1 MTFEQRLDHD
11 VADYE
16 AHVEEP
22 SEVSGD
28 ERHTTPE
35 ATMDKVLDH
44 AIDRAMDNAIDR
56 ATDRTIPLVGFDITG
71 TRAPKKDVA
80 AAWRRRMSD
89 ATRPPLRLA
98 SAAHPWDFVSELN
111 GETVK
116 AAAPAK
122 RKTRRRRAANP
133 DADPDIDATRAYFN
147 EIGRRPLLTAEQERE
162 LGAAIERA
170 RWIDA
175 LEQGLSERLGHEPRP
190 MQVWAELLRQL
201 AELQFVT
208 HMAAHCLYL
217 NTLANEDLF
226 GHERFR
232 EAVDG
237 KLDTH
242 FVSRLS
248 ADCGLEQEY
257 VADLVI
263 ALSVVTSIV
272 TPRLYRRSI
281 LALGANGNFDELPED
296 AETLLSADA
305 GLVRR
310 AERRLTET
318 KWDGYDA
325 ERTMYVSNLRLVVS
339 VSKKY
344 QKKGLH
350 LLDLIQEG
358 NVGLF
363 RAVEK
368 FDYRKGN
375 KFSTYATWWIRQAVT
390 RSLADTANLIRVPV
404 HTTELIN
411 KLNRAERRL
420 RQEFQAQPTDADLAL
435 ELDET
440 EERVRALRRI
450 SMTPASLDK
459 SVSDED
465 DDSDLTRFLAD
476 EDTPSPEDEVL
487 HKALAGLTRQA
498 LDRLEPREAA
508 VLAMR
513 FGIEDGTEYTLEQV
527 GERFGLTRE
536 RIRQIQAKAYRELR
550 KDPELRHLRE
560 R

>member
-1 MTFEQRLDHD
+1 MTFEDKFEQLLDHD
-11 VADYE
+11 SADTD
-16 AHVEEP
+16 ALRDGQ
-22 SEVSGD
+22 SDQSGD
-28 ERHTTPE
+28 ERHTAPE
-35 ATMDKVLDH
+35 RTRDK
-44 AIDRAMDNAIDR
+44 MTTTNK
-56 ATDRTIPLVGFDITG
+56 PLLGFDIAA
-71 TRAPKKDVA
+71 TRAPTREVA

-89 ATRPPLRLA
+89 AQRPAVRI
-98 SAAHPWDFVSELN
+98 DNV
-111 GETVK
+111 
-116 AAAPAK
+116 APTWSFAK
-122 RKTRRRRAANP
+122 LLDEESPMPSKRTRRRRVS
-133 DADPDIDATRAYFN
+133 DADRDGDIDATRAYFN
-147 EIGRRPLLTAEQERE
+147 EIGRRPLLTAEQEQE

-175 LEQGLSERLGHEPRP
+175 IEQGLIEELGHQPQP
-190 MQVWAELLRQL
+190 MQVWTELLRQL
-201 AELQFVT
+201 WELRGITDVAG
-208 HMAAHCLYL
+208 HALYL
-217 NTLANEDLF
+217 NTLPF
-226 GHERFR
+226 GELLAHERFR

-237 KLDTH
+237 KIEPQ
-242 FVSRLS
+242 FAAKLS
-248 ADCGLEQEY
+248 AASGLDPEY
-257 VADLVI
+257 VEDLVI
-263 ALSVVTSIV
+263 ALSVVSSIV
-272 TPRLYRRSI
+272 TQRLFRRS
-281 LALGANGNFDELPED
+281 ADVLGWDSSLEDLSAD
-296 AETLLSADA
+296 AEALLAADA

-310 AERRLTET
+310 AERRLIET

-325 ERTMYVSNLRLVVS
+325 ERTMYISNLRLVVS

-368 FDYRKGN
+368 FDYRRGN

-404 HTTELIN
+404 HTAELIN
-411 KLNRAERRL
+411 RMNRAERRL
-420 RQEFQAQPTDADLAL
+420 RQEFQAQPSNAELAL
-435 ELDET
+435 EMDET
-440 EERVRALRRI
+440 EDRIRTLRRI

-476 EDTPSPEDEVL
+476 EESRTPEEEVM
-487 HKALAGLTRQA
+487 HQALTGLTREA
-498 LDRLEPREAA
+498 LGRLEPREAA

-513 FGIEDGTEYTLEQV
+513 FGLEDGQEYTLEQV

-536 RIRQIQAKAYRELR
+536 RIRQIQSKAYRELR
-550 KDPELRHLRE
+550 KDPELRTLRE

>member
-11 VADYE
+11 SAEVDALI
-16 AHVEEP
+16 EEH

-28 ERHTTPE
+28 EQYAAPE
-35 ATMDKVLDH
+35 ARKDM
-44 AIDRAMDNAIDR
+44 M
-56 ATDRTIPLVGFDITG
+56 IPLIGFDISG
-71 TRAPKKDVA
+71 TRAPTKDVA
-80 AAWRRRMSD
+80 AAWRRRMGD
-89 ATRPPLRLA
+89 AARPPVRLGQSSPIWNFA
-98 SAAHPWDFVSELN
+98 NDSSE
-111 GETVK
+111 EI
-116 AAAPAK
+116 APAPK
-122 RKTRRRRAANP
+122 RKPRRRRASNP
-133 DADPDIDATRAYFN
+133 DSDADVDATRAYFN
-147 EIGRRPLLTAEQERE
+147 EIGRRPLLTAEQEQK

-175 LEQGLSERLGHEPRP
+175 LEQSLHEELGYAPRP
-190 MQVWAELLRQL
+190 MQVWAELLKQL
-201 AELQFVT
+201 GELRGVMSMT
-208 HMAAHCLYL
+208 AHTLYL
-217 NTLANEDLF
+217 NTLPVEALME
-226 GHERFR
+226 HERFR

-242 FVSRLS
+242 LVTRLS
-248 ADCGLEQEY
+248 AASGLEQEY
-257 VADLVI
+257 VGDLLI
-263 ALSVVTSIV
+263 AMSIVTAIV

-281 LALGANGNFDELPED
+281 EALDRNAAANGD
-296 AETLLSADA
+296 APDGEALLSTDA

-375 KFSTYATWWIRQAVT
+375 KFSTYATWWIRQSVT

-404 HTTELIN
+404 HTSELIN
-411 KLNRAERRL
+411 KMKRAERRL
-420 RQEFQAQPTDADLAL
+420 RQEFQAQPTDAELAL
-435 ELDET
+435 EMDESEDRIRT
-440 EERVRALRRI
+440 LRRI

-476 EDTPSPEDEVL
+476 EDAPSPEDEVL
-487 HKALAGLTRQA
+487 HKALNGLTRQA

-513 FGIEDGTEYTLEQV
+513 FGLEDGNEYTLEQV

>member
-11 VADYE
+11 GAATTAQFE
-16 AHVEEP
+16 EHVEQQC
-22 SEVSGD
+22 EVSSD
-28 ERHTTPE
+28 KRCAAPHA
-35 ATMDKVLDH
+35 ATEQPM
-44 AIDRAMDNAIDR
+44 
-56 ATDRTIPLVGFDITG
+56 PLFDFDIAG
-71 TRAPKKDVA
+71 TRAPSKDVA

-89 ATRPPLRLA
+89 AVRPPARLGRHGP
-98 SAAHPWDFVSELN
+98 SWHFSRELDDLN
-111 GETVK
+111 DE
-116 AAAPAK
+116 APAPTR
-122 RKTRRRRAANP
+122 RKPRRRRAANP
-133 DADPDIDATRAYFN
+133 DADPDVDATRAYLN
-147 EIGRRPLLTAEQERE
+147 EIGRRPLLTAEQEQE

-175 LEQGLSERLGHEPRP
+175 LEQGLAEQLGHAPRP
-190 MQVWAELLRQL
+190 MQVWTELLRQL
-201 AELQFVT
+201 GELRRIT
-208 HMAAHCLYL
+208 ELAAHRLYL
-217 NTLANEDLF
+217 NTIPVDELF
-226 GHERFR
+226 AHERFR
-232 EAVDG
+232 RAVDG
-237 KLDTH
+237 KPDTH

-257 VADLVI
+257 VADLAI
-263 ALSVVTSIV
+263 ALSIVSTIV

-281 LALGANGNFDELPED
+281 AALDMALDVALDFEELP
-296 AETLLSADA
+296 AEAEASLSADA
-305 GLVRR
+305 GLARR
-310 AERRLTET
+310 AERRLTEA

-344 QKKGLH
+344 QKKGLQ

-404 HTTELIN
+404 HTGELIN

-420 RQEFQAQPTDADLAL
+420 RQEFQTQPTDAQLAL
-435 ELDET
+435 ALDQP
-440 EERVRALRRI
+440 EERVRLLRRI
-450 SMTPASLDK
+450 AMTPASLDK
-459 SVSDED
+459 SVSEED

-476 EDTPSPEDEVL
+476 EDALSPEEEVL
-487 HKALAGLTRQA
+487 HGALLGLAREA
-498 LDRLEPREAA
+498 LNRLDPREAA

-513 FGIEDGTEYTLEQV
+513 FGLEDGREYTLEQV
-527 GERFGLTRE
+527 GEHFGLTRE

-550 KDPELRHLRE
+550 KDPELQQLRAS
-560 R
+560 

>member
-1 MTFEQRLDHD
+1 MTFEERLDHRG
-11 VADYE
+11 AE
-16 AHVEEP
+16 CGALHEGQSQSTE
-22 SEVSGD
+22 SGA
-28 ERHTTPE
+28 ERQTALERTKEMMHTS
-35 ATMDKVLDH
+35 DK
-44 AIDRAMDNAIDR
+44 
-56 ATDRTIPLVGFDITG
+56 PLVGFDIAG
-71 TRAPKKDVA
+71 TRAPTRETA

-89 ATRPPLRLA
+89 APRPAVRIAAGADWSFA
-98 SAAHPWDFVSELN
+98 SAEDESPTA
-111 GETVK
+111 T
-116 AAAPAK
+116 AK
-122 RKTRRRRAANP
+122 PRPRRRAAR
-133 DADPDIDATRAYFN
+133 ADTGDDVDATRAYFN
-147 EIGRRPLLTAEQERE
+147 EIGRRPLLTAEQEQE

-175 LEQGLSERLGHEPRP
+175 IEQGLSEELGRQPEP
-190 MQVWAELLRQL
+190 MQVWTELLRQL
-201 AELQFVT
+201 AELRGVAEV
-208 HMAAHCLYL
+208 AAHSLYL
-217 NTLANEDLF
+217 HALPFDELIA
-226 GHERFR
+226 HERFR
-232 EAVDG
+232 DAVDG
-237 KLDTH
+237 KIEPQ
-242 FVSRLS
+242 FAAKLS
-248 ADCGLEQEY
+248 ASNGLDQEY

-272 TPRLYRRSI
+272 TPRLYRRSAQ
-281 LALGANGNFDELPED
+281 ALGWHDGIADFPDD
-296 AETLLSADA
+296 ADA
-305 GLVRR
+305 ALRTDSALARR

-368 FDYRKGN
+368 FDYRRGN
-375 KFSTYATWWIRQAVT
+375 KFSTYATWWIRQSVT

-404 HTTELIN
+404 HTSELIN
-411 KLNRAERRL
+411 KMNRAERRL
-420 RQEFQAQPTDADLAL
+420 RQEFQAQPSDAELAL

-440 EERVRALRRI
+440 EERIRTLRRI

-476 EDTPSPEDEVL
+476 EDTRTPEEEVL
-487 HKALAGLTRQA
+487 QQA
-498 LDRLEPREAA
+498 LNGSTRAALGRLDPRESA

-513 FGIEDGTEYTLEQV
+513 FGLQDGQEYTLEQV
-527 GERFGLTRE
+527 GDHFGLTRE
-536 RIRQIQAKAYRELR
+536 RIRQIQSKAYRELR
-550 KDPELRHLRE
+550 KDPELRELRE
-560 R
+560 A

>member
-11 VADYE
+11 GAE
-16 AHVEEP
+16 FNALIEEQVEQRC
-22 SEVSGD
+22 EVSGD
-28 ERHTTPE
+28 ERHAGSE
-35 ATMDKVLDH
+35 AAKDKP
-44 AIDRAMDNAIDR
+44 
-56 ATDRTIPLVGFDITG
+56 IPLIDFDIAG
-71 TRAPKKDVA
+71 TRAPTKDTA

-89 ATRPPLRLA
+89 ATRPPMRLGQETR
-98 SAAHPWDFVSELN
+98 PWDFASD
-111 GETVK
+111 
-116 AAAPAK
+116 ADDDDQDRAQAQAS
-122 RKTRRRRAANP
+122 RRRAANA
-133 DADPDIDATRAYFN
+133 DADIDATRAYFN
-147 EIGRRPLLTAEQERE
+147 EIGRRPLLTAEQEQE

-175 LEQGLSERLGHEPRP
+175 LEQGLGERLGHAPRP
-190 MQVWAELLRQL
+190 MQVWTELLRQL
-201 AELQFVT
+201 AELQSVT

-217 NTLANEDLF
+217 NTLANDDLF
-226 GHERFR
+226 AHERFR

-263 ALSVVTSIV
+263 ALSIVTSIV

-281 LALGANGNFDELPED
+281 LALDADANIDELPAD
-296 AETLLSADA
+296 AEELLSADA

-310 AERRLTET
+310 AERRLTEV

-350 LLDLIQEG
+350 LLDLVQEG

-368 FDYRKGN
+368 FDYRRGN

-390 RSLADTANLIRVPV
+390 RSLADSANLIRVPV
-404 HTTELIN
+404 HTGELIN

-420 RQEFQAQPTDADLAL
+420 RQEFQAQPTDAQLAL
-435 ELDET
+435 ALDES
-440 EERVRALRRI
+440 EDRVRLLRRI

-465 DDSDLTRFLAD
+465 DNSDLTRFLAD
-476 EDTPSPEDEVL
+476 EDTPSPEEEVL
-487 HKALAGLTRQA
+487 HQALAGLTHEA
-498 LDRLEPREAA
+498 LNRLDPREAA

-513 FGIEDGTEYTLEQV
+513 FGIADGMEYTLEQV

-550 KDPELRHLRE
+550 KDPELQQLRGA
-560 R
+560 

>member
-11 VADYE
+11 GAETDALFE
-16 AHVEEP
+16 DHN
-22 SEVSGD
+22 EVSGD
-28 ERHTTPE
+28 ERYAAPE
-35 ATMDKVLDH
+35 ARKDM
-44 AIDRAMDNAIDR
+44 
-56 ATDRTIPLVGFDITG
+56 TIPLIDFDISG
-71 TRAPKKDVA
+71 TRAPTKDVA
-80 AAWRRRMSD
+80 AAWRRRMGD
-89 ATRPPLRLA
+89 ATRPPVRLGGSSPQWSFA
-98 SAAHPWDFVSELN
+98 KEADDD
-111 GETVK
+111 G
-116 AAAPAK
+116 AAATGQPVSAGSK
-122 RKTRRRRAANP
+122 RKPRRRRASNP
-133 DADPDIDATRAYFN
+133 DSDADIDATRAYFN

-162 LGAAIERA
+162 LGASIERA

-175 LEQGLSERLGHEPRP
+175 LEQSLSEELGYAPRP
-190 MQVWAELLRQL
+190 MQVWAELLKQL
-201 AELQFVT
+201 GELRGLMQMT
-208 HMAAHCLYL
+208 AHYLYL
-217 NTLANEDLF
+217 NTLPIDALIE
-226 GHERFR
+226 HERFR

-237 KLDTH
+237 KPDTH
-242 FVSRLS
+242 LVSRLS
-248 ADCGLEQEY
+248 AGSGLEQEY
-257 VADLVI
+257 VGDLVI
-263 ALSVVTSIV
+263 AMSIVTSIV

-281 LALGANGNFDELPED
+281 EALDASFAVNGD
-296 AETLLSADA
+296 AKDGESLLSADA
-305 GLVRR
+305 GLARR

-375 KFSTYATWWIRQAVT
+375 KFSTYATWWIRQSVT

-404 HTTELIN
+404 HTSELIN
-411 KLNRAERRL
+411 KLKRAERRL

-435 ELDET
+435 ELGET
-440 EERVRALRRI
+440 EDRIRTLQRI

-476 EDTPSPEDEVL
+476 EDAQSPEDEVL
-487 HKALAGLTRQA
+487 HKALTGMTRQA
-498 LDRLEPREAA
+498 LERLDPREAA

-513 FGIEDGTEYTLEQV
+513 FGLEDGTEYTLEQV
-527 GERFGLTRE
+527 GARFGLTRE
-536 RIRQIQAKAYRELR
+536 RIRQIQSKAYRELR
-550 KDPELRHLRE
+550 KDPELHHLRE

>member
-11 VADYE
+11 GAE
-16 AHVEEP
+16 IAEPVEDQ
-22 SEVSGD
+22 SEVSGY

-35 ATMDKVLDH
+35 VTK
-44 AIDRAMDNAIDR
+44 DRL
-56 ATDRTIPLVGFDITG
+56 IPLVGFDIAG
-71 TRAPKKDVA
+71 TRAPTKGVA

-89 ATRPPLRLA
+89 APRPTIRFGDATPKWNFA
-98 SAAHPWDFVSELN
+98 SELQ
-111 GETVK
+111 ETEQ
-116 AAAPAK
+116 APPR
-122 RKTRRRRAANP
+122 RKPRRRRAVNP
-133 DADPDIDATRAYFN
+133 DADPDVDATRAYFN
-147 EIGRRPLLTAEQERE
+147 EIGRRPLLTAEQEQE
-162 LGAAIERA
+162 LGGAIERA

-175 LEQGLSERLGHEPRP
+175 LELGLAEELGYAPRP
-190 MQVWAELLRQL
+190 LQVWAELLRQL
-201 AELQFVT
+201 GELNCVT
-208 HMAAHCLYL
+208 EIAARTLYL
-217 NTLANEDLF
+217 HTLPFDELI
-226 GHERFR
+226 GQERFR
-232 EAVDG
+232 QAVDG
-237 KLDTH
+237 KLEAQYA
-242 FVSRLS
+242 SRLS
-248 ADCGLEQEY
+248 AECGLEQEY

-263 ALSVVTSIV
+263 ALSIVSSIV
-272 TPRLYRRSI
+272 TSRLYRRSAV
-281 LALGANGNFDELPED
+281 ALGWDSNPED
-296 AETLLSADA
+296 LPADAEALLSLDE

-310 AERRLTET
+310 AERRLTEA

-325 ERTMYVSNLRLVVS
+325 ERTMYISNLRLVVS

-368 FDYRKGN
+368 FDYRMGN
-375 KFSTYATWWIRQAVT
+375 KFSTYATWWIRQSVT

-404 HTTELIN
+404 HTSELVN
-411 KLNRAERRL
+411 KLKRAEHRL
-420 RQEFQAQPTDADLAL
+420 RQEFQAQPTDAEIAV

-440 EERVRALRRI
+440 EDRIRTLRRI

-476 EDTPSPEDEVL
+476 EDALSPEDEVL
-487 HKALAGLTRQA
+487 HRALTGMTHDA
-498 LDRLEPREAA
+498 LRRLEPREAA

-513 FGIEDGTEYTLEQV
+513 FGLDDGHEYTLGQV

-536 RIRQIQAKAYRELR
+536 RIRQIQSKAYRELR
-550 KDPELRHLRE
+550 KDPELAQLRE

>member
-1 MTFEQRLDHD
+1 MTFEERLDHRG
-11 VADYE
+11 AEHGALHEGQSQITESE
-16 AHVEEP
+16 A
-22 SEVSGD
+22 
-28 ERHTTPE
+28 ERQTAQERTKE
-35 ATMDKVLDH
+35 MMYTSDK
-44 AIDRAMDNAIDR
+44 
-56 ATDRTIPLVGFDITG
+56 PLVGFDIAG
-71 TRAPKKDVA
+71 TRAPTRETA

-89 ATRPPLRLA
+89 APRPAVRVAGAGPEW
-98 SAAHPWDFVSELN
+98 SFAAQEDDSPVA
-111 GETVK
+111 T
-116 AAAPAK
+116 AK
-122 RKTRRRRAANP
+122 PRRRRRAER
-133 DADPDIDATRAYFN
+133 ADTGADVDATRAYFN
-147 EIGRRPLLTAEQERE
+147 EIGRRPLLTAEQEQE

-175 LEQGLSERLGHEPRP
+175 IEQGLSEELGHQPEP
-190 MQVWAELLRQL
+190 MQVWTELLRQL
-201 AELQFVT
+201 GELRGVAEL
-208 HMAAHCLYL
+208 AAHSLYL
-217 NTLANEDLF
+217 HALPFDELIA
-226 GHERFR
+226 HERFR
-232 EAVDG
+232 DAVDG
-237 KLDTH
+237 KIEPQ
-242 FVSRLS
+242 FAAKLS
-248 ADCGLEQEY
+248 AGYGLDQEY
-257 VADLVI
+257 VTDLVI

-272 TPRLYRRSI
+272 TPRLYRRSADVLGWRDGI
-281 LALGANGNFDELPED
+281 AEFPHDAHAALRGESALA
-296 AETLLSADA
+296 
-305 GLVRR
+305 RR
-310 AERRLTET
+310 VERRLTET

-375 KFSTYATWWIRQAVT
+375 KFSTYATWWIRQSVT

-404 HTTELIN
+404 HTSELIN
-411 KLNRAERRL
+411 KMKRAERRL
-420 RQEFQAQPTDADLAL
+420 RQEFQAQPTDAELAL
-435 ELDET
+435 EMDESEDRIRT
-440 EERVRALRRI
+440 LRRI

-487 HKALAGLTRQA
+487 HKALNGLTRQA

-513 FGIEDGTEYTLEQV
+513 FGLEDGNEYTLEQV

>member
-1 MTFEQRLDHD
+1 MTLEQRLDHD
-11 VADYE
+11 GTD
-16 AHVEEP
+16 VETLIEEH
-22 SEVSGD
+22 SKVMSD
-28 ERHTTPE
+28 ERYAASE
-35 ATMDKVLDH
+35 ATK
-44 AIDRAMDNAIDR
+44 DNL
-56 ATDRTIPLVGFDITG
+56 IPLDGFDIGG
-71 TRAPKKDVA
+71 TRAPTKQVA

-89 ATRPPLRLA
+89 APRPTVR
-98 SAAHPWDFVSELN
+98 FSELTPTWSFASDPD
-111 GETVK
+111 ESEP
-116 AAAPAK
+116 AAPK
-122 RKTRRRRAANP
+122 RKSRRRRAANP
-133 DADPDIDATRAYFN
+133 DADSDIDATRAYFN
-147 EIGRRPLLTAEQERE
+147 EIGRRPLLTAEQEQE

-170 RWIDA
+170 RWVDA
-175 LEQGLSERLGHEPRP
+175 LELGLVDELGYAPKP

-201 AELQFVT
+201 GELNRIT
-208 HMAAHCLYL
+208 EIAARTLYL
-217 NTLANEDLF
+217 HTLPFDELI

-232 EAVDG
+232 EAVNG
-237 KLDTH
+237 KLEPQ
-242 FVSRLS
+242 FASRLS
-248 ADCGLEQEY
+248 AECGLEQEY

-263 ALSVVTSIV
+263 ALSIVSSIV
-272 TPRLYRRSI
+272 TPRLYRRSA
-281 LALGANGNFDELPED
+281 LALGWDSDPPDLPANLPANAEAMLSLDE
-296 AETLLSADA
+296 

-310 AERRLTET
+310 AERRLIEA

-325 ERTMYVSNLRLVVS
+325 ERTMYISNLRLVVS

-375 KFSTYATWWIRQAVT
+375 KFSTYATWWIRQSVT

-404 HTTELIN
+404 HTSELIN
-411 KLNRAERRL
+411 KLKRAERRL
-420 RQEFQAQPTDADLAL
+420 RQEFQGQPTDAELAM

-440 EERVRALRRI
+440 EDRVRALRRI

-476 EDTPSPEDEVL
+476 EDALSPEDEVL
-487 HKALAGLTRQA
+487 HQA
-498 LDRLEPREAA
+498 LTGMTREALGRLEPREAA

-513 FGIEDGTEYTLEQV
+513 FGLKDGNEYTLEQV
-527 GERFGLTRE
+527 GNRFGLTRE
-536 RIRQIQAKAYRELR
+536 RIRQIQSKAYRELR
-550 KDPELRHLRE
+550 KDPELRQLRE

>member
-11 VADYE
+11 GADIE
-16 AHVEEP
+16 ALIEEQ

-28 ERHTTPE
+28 ERHTAPE
-35 ATMDKVLDH
+35 VTKDKV
-44 AIDRAMDNAIDR
+44 
-56 ATDRTIPLVGFDITG
+56 IPLIDFNISG
-71 TRAPKKDVA
+71 TRAPTKDTA
-80 AAWRRRMSD
+80 AAWRRRMTD
-89 ATRPPLRLA
+89 APRPTVRFAAGAPHWNFADEPQEDA
-98 SAAHPWDFVSELN
+98 SAA
-111 GETVK
+111 TTR
-116 AAAPAK
+116 K
-122 RKTRRRRAANP
+122 RRRRRAADP
-133 DADPDIDATRAYFN
+133 DADADIDATRAYFN
-147 EIGRRPLLTAEQERE
+147 EIGRRPLLTAEQEQE

-175 LEQGLSERLGHEPRP
+175 VEHGLEEQLGHAPRP
-190 MQVWAELLRQL
+190 MQVWTELLRQL
-201 AELQFVT
+201 QELRGVVEI
-208 HMAAHCLYL
+208 AARGLYL
-217 NTLANEDLF
+217 HALPFDELI

-237 KLDTH
+237 KIEPQ
-242 FVSRLS
+242 FAAQLS
-248 ADCGLEQEY
+248 AESGLEQEY
-257 VADLVI
+257 VSDLVI
-263 ALSVVTSIV
+263 AVSVVSSIV
-272 TPRLYRRSI
+272 TPRLFRRSAAI
-281 LALGANGNFDELPED
+281 LRWDFEHDDLPQD
-296 AETLLSADA
+296 AEAQLAADA
-305 GLVRR
+305 GLARR

-368 FDYRKGN
+368 FDYRRGN
-375 KFSTYATWWIRQAVT
+375 KFSTYATWWIRQSVT

-404 HTTELIN
+404 HTSELIN

-420 RQEFQAQPTDADLAL
+420 RQEFQSQPTDADLAL

-440 EERVRALRRI
+440 EDRVRTLRRI

-476 EDTPSPEDEVL
+476 EDAPSPEDEVL
-487 HKALAGLTRQA
+487 HKALAGLTREA
-498 LDRLEPREAA
+498 LSRLEPREAA

-513 FGIEDGTEYTLEQV
+513 FGIEDGNEYTLEQV
-527 GERFGLTRE
+527 GQRFGLTRE
-536 RIRQIQAKAYRELR
+536 RIRQIQSKAYRELR
-550 KDPELRHLRE
+550 KDPELRQLRE

>member
-11 VADYE
+11 GTEYDVQF
-16 AHVEEP
+16 EEHC
-22 SEVSGD
+22 EVSGD
-28 ERHTTPE
+28 ERHTAPE
-35 ATMDKVLDH
+35 GTK
-44 AIDRAMDNAIDR
+44 DRE
-56 ATDRTIPLVGFDITG
+56 IPLLGFDITG
-71 TRAPKKDVA
+71 TRAPTKDVA
-80 AAWRRRMSD
+80 AAWRRRMGD
-89 ATRPPLRLA
+89 ATRPPVRLGQA
-98 SAAHPWDFVSELN
+98 MPGWDFVTEAN
-111 GETVK
+111 GSSDD
-116 AAAPAK
+116 APAPPK
-122 RKTRRRRAANP
+122 QRGRRRRAANP

-147 EIGRRPLLTAEQERE
+147 EIGRRPLLTAEQEQE

-175 LEQGLSERLGHEPRP
+175 LEHGLSEELGHEPRP

-201 AELQFVT
+201 GELQCIT
-208 HMAAHCLYL
+208 EMAAHCLYL
-217 NTLANEDLF
+217 NTLSNEDLF
-226 GHERFR
+226 EHERFR

-263 ALSVVTSIV
+263 ALSIVSTIV
-272 TPRLYRRSI
+272 TPRLYRRSV
-281 LALGANGNFDELPED
+281 LALGWDAGLENLPED
-296 AETLLSADA
+296 AETLISADD

-325 ERTMYVSNLRLVVS
+325 ERTMYISNLRLVVS

-375 KFSTYATWWIRQAVT
+375 KFSTYATWWIRQSVT

-404 HTTELIN
+404 HTSELIN
-411 KLNRAERRL
+411 KLKRAERRL
-420 RQEFQAQPTDADLAL
+420 RQEFQAQPTDAEIAL

-440 EERVRALRRI
+440 EDRVRTLRRI

-476 EDTPSPEDEVL
+476 EDTRSPEEEVL
-487 HKALAGLTRQA
+487 HQALTGLTREA
-498 LDRLEPREAA
+498 LNRLEPREAA

-513 FGIEDGTEYTLEQV
+513 FGLEDGNEYTLEQV
-527 GERFGLTRE
+527 GNRFGLTRE
-536 RIRQIQAKAYRELR
+536 RIRQIQSKAYRELR

>member
-11 VADYE
+11 GAEIDALIE
-16 AHVEEP
+16 DQ

-28 ERHTTPE
+28 ERHTAPE
-35 ATMDKVLDH
+35 GTKDK
-44 AIDRAMDNAIDR
+44 A
-56 ATDRTIPLVGFDITG
+56 IPLMGFDITG
-71 TRAPKKDVA
+71 TRAPTKNAA

-89 ATRPPLRLA
+89 ATRPPVRLGQA
-98 SAAHPWDFVSELN
+98 TPAWEFANESN
-111 GETVK
+111 GSNGDT
-116 AAAPAK
+116 PSPPK
-122 RKTRRRRAANP
+122 RRGRRRRASDP
-133 DADPDIDATRAYFN
+133 DADPDVDATRAYFN
-147 EIGRRPLLTAEQERE
+147 EIGRRPLLTAEQEQE

-175 LEQGLSERLGHEPRP
+175 LEQGLTEELGHEPRP
-190 MQVWAELLRQL
+190 MQIWVELLRQL
-201 AELQFVT
+201 SELHYVT
-208 HMAAHCLYL
+208 EMAAHCLYL
-217 NTLANEDLF
+217 NTLNNEDLF

-242 FVSRLS
+242 LVSRLS
-248 ADCGLEQEY
+248 ADSGLEQEY

-263 ALSVVTSIV
+263 ALSIVSTIV
-272 TPRLYRRSI
+272 TPRLYRRSVQ
-281 LALGANGNFDELPED
+281 ALGCDSGFEDMPED
-296 AETLLSADA
+296 AEALLSADA

-318 KWDGYDA
+318 TWDGYDA
-325 ERTMYVSNLRLVVS
+325 ERMMYVSNLRLVVS

-375 KFSTYATWWIRQAVT
+375 KFSTYATWWIRQSVT

-404 HTTELIN
+404 HTSELIN
-411 KLNRAERRL
+411 KMNRAERRL

-435 ELDET
+435 ELDESEDRIRT
-440 EERVRALRRI
+440 LRRI

-476 EDTPSPEDEVL
+476 EDTRSPEEEVL
-487 HKALAGLTRQA
+487 HQALTGLTREA
-498 LDRLEPREAA
+498 LHRLEPREAA

-513 FGIEDGTEYTLEQV
+513 FGLEDGNEYTLEQV
-527 GERFGLTRE
+527 GNRFGLTRE
-536 RIRQIQAKAYRELR
+536 RIRQIQSKAYRELR

-560 R
+560 C

>member
-1 MTFEQRLDHD
+1 MTFEHRLDQD
-11 VADYE
+11 GAQYD
-16 AHVEEP
+16 APLEEP
-22 SEVSGD
+22 SEVIGD
-28 ERHTTPE
+28 ERHTAPE
-35 ATMDKVLDH
+35 ATKDK
-44 AIDRAMDNAIDR
+44 A
-56 ATDRTIPLVGFDITG
+56 IPLRGFDITG
-71 TRAPKKDVA
+71 TRAPTKQVA

-89 ATRPPLRLA
+89 ATRPPLRLGTA
-98 SAAHPWDFVSELN
+98 TPPWNFSSELDGSN
-111 GETVK
+111 GE
-116 AAAPAK
+116 AAVEPK

-133 DADPDIDATRAYFN
+133 DTDPDVDATRAYFN
-147 EIGRRPLLTAEQERE
+147 EIGRRPLLTAEQEQE

-175 LEQGLSERLGHEPRP
+175 LEQGLSEDLGHSPRP
-190 MQVWAELLRQL
+190 TQVWAELMRQL
-201 AELQFVT
+201 GELQHIT
-208 HMAAHCLYL
+208 EMAAHCLYL
-217 NTLANEDLF
+217 NTLPAEELF

-232 EAVDG
+232 QAVDG

-263 ALSVVTSIV
+263 ALSIVTAIV

-281 LALGANGNFDELPED
+281 LALDWEEGVENLPED
-296 AETLLSADA
+296 AETRLSVDA

-310 AERRLTET
+310 VERRLTET

-325 ERTMYVSNLRLVVS
+325 EQTMYISNLRLVVS

-368 FDYRKGN
+368 FDYRRGN
-375 KFSTYATWWIRQAVT
+375 KFSTYATWWIRQSVT

-404 HTTELIN
+404 HTSELIN
-411 KLNRAERRL
+411 KLKRAERRL
-420 RQEFQAQPTDADLAL
+420 RQEFQAQPTDAQIAL
-435 ELDET
+435 ELDESEDRIRT
-440 EERVRALRRI
+440 LRRI

-476 EDTPSPEDEVL
+476 EDTRSPEAEVL
-487 HKALAGLTRQA
+487 HQALTGLTREA
-498 LDRLEPREAA
+498 LNRLDPREAS

-513 FGIEDGTEYTLEQV
+513 FGIEDGQEHTLEQV

-536 RIRQIQAKAYRELR
+536 RIRQIQSKAYRELR
-550 KDPELRHLRE
+550 KDPELRRLRE

>member
-11 VADYE
+11 GAEFEVLFEDQ
-16 AHVEEP
+16 

-35 ATMDKVLDH
+35 VTK
-44 AIDRAMDNAIDR
+44 DRL
-56 ATDRTIPLVGFDITG
+56 IPLVGFDIAG

-89 ATRPPLRLA
+89 APRPTVRFGDMTPKWNFA
-98 SAAHPWDFVSELN
+98 SELQ
-111 GETVK
+111 EAEQST
-116 AAAPAK
+116 PK
-122 RKTRRRRAANP
+122 RKPRRRRAANP

-147 EIGRRPLLTAEQERE
+147 EIGRRPLLTAGQEQE
-162 LGAAIERA
+162 LGGAIERA

-175 LEQGLSERLGHEPRP
+175 LELGLTEELGCAPRP
-190 MQVWAELLRQL
+190 MQVWVALLRQL
-201 AELQFVT
+201 GDLRSIIDI
-208 HMAAHCLYL
+208 AAHSLYL
-217 NTLANEDLF
+217 HTLPIDELF
-226 GHERFR
+226 GQERFR
-232 EAVDG
+232 QAVDG
-237 KLDTH
+237 KLETQ
-242 FVSRLS
+242 FASRLS
-248 ADCGLEQEY
+248 AECGLEQEY

-263 ALSVVTSIV
+263 ALSIVTSIV
-272 TPRLYRRSI
+272 TPRLFRRSAV
-281 LALGANGNFDELPED
+281 ALGWDADAEFPED
-296 AETLLSADA
+296 AEAELSADA
-305 GLVRR
+305 GLARR
-310 AERRLTET
+310 AERRLTEV

-368 FDYRKGN
+368 FDYRRGN
-375 KFSTYATWWIRQAVT
+375 KFSTYATWWIRQSVT

-404 HTTELIN
+404 HTSELVN
-411 KLNRAERRL
+411 KLKRAERQL
-420 RQEFQAQPTDADLAL
+420 RQEFQAQPTDAEIAL
-435 ELDET
+435 VLDET
-440 EERVRALRRI
+440 EDRIRTLRRI

-465 DDSDLTRFLAD
+465 DDSDLARFLAD
-476 EDTPSPEDEVL
+476 EDALSPEDEVL
-487 HKALAGLTRQA
+487 HKALTGITHHA
-498 LDRLEPREAA
+498 LRRLEPREAA

-513 FGIEDGTEYTLEQV
+513 FGLNNGQEHTLEQV
-527 GERFGLTRE
+527 GKRFGLTRE
-536 RIRQIQAKAYRELR
+536 RIRQIQSKAYRELR
-550 KDPELRHLRE
+550 KDPELRQLRE

>member
-11 VADYE
+11 GADIAVPFE
-16 AHVEEP
+16 DQ

-35 ATMDKVLDH
+35 VTK
-44 AIDRAMDNAIDR
+44 DRL
-56 ATDRTIPLVGFDITG
+56 IPLVGFDIAG
-71 TRAPKKDVA
+71 TRAPTKGVA

-89 ATRPPLRLA
+89 APRPTVRFGNATPKWNFA
-98 SAAHPWDFVSELN
+98 SELQ
-111 GETVK
+111 ETEQ
-116 AAAPAK
+116 APPK
-122 RKTRRRRAANP
+122 RKPRRRRAVNP
-133 DADPDIDATRAYFN
+133 DADPDVDATRAYFN
-147 EIGRRPLLTAEQERE
+147 EIGRRPLLTAEQEQE
-162 LGAAIERA
+162 LGGAIERA

-175 LEQGLSERLGHEPRP
+175 LELGLAEELGYAPRP
-190 MQVWAELLRQL
+190 LQVWVKLLRQL
-201 AELQFVT
+201 GELNCVT
-208 HMAAHCLYL
+208 EIAARTLYL
-217 NTLANEDLF
+217 HTLPFDELI

-232 EAVDG
+232 QAVDG
-237 KLDTH
+237 KLEAQ
-242 FVSRLS
+242 FASRLS
-248 ADCGLEQEY
+248 AECGLEQEY

-263 ALSVVTSIV
+263 ALSIVSSIV
-272 TPRLYRRSI
+272 TPRLYRRS
-281 LALGANGNFDELPED
+281 AVAFGWDSDPKDLPAD
-296 AETLLSADA
+296 AEALLSLDE

-325 ERTMYVSNLRLVVS
+325 ERTMYISNLRLVVS

-375 KFSTYATWWIRQAVT
+375 KFSTYATWWIRQSVT

-404 HTTELIN
+404 HTSELVN
-411 KLNRAERRL
+411 KLKRAERQL
-420 RQEFQAQPTDADLAL
+420 RQEFQAEPTDAEIAL

-440 EERVRALRRI
+440 EDRIRTLRRI

-465 DDSDLTRFLAD
+465 DDSDLARFLAD
-476 EDTPSPEDEVL
+476 EDALSPEDEVL
-487 HKALAGLTRQA
+487 HQGA
-498 LDRLEPREAA
+498 DRDHAPCAA
-508 VLAMR
+508 AAR
-513 FGIEDGTEYTLEQV
+513 
-527 GERFGLTRE
+527 
-536 RIRQIQAKAYRELR
+536 AA
-550 KDPELRHLRE
+550 
-560 R
+560 

>member
-11 VADYE
+11 SAEID
-16 AHVEEP
+16 ALLEEQ
-22 SEVSGD
+22 SEVSGE
-28 ERHTTPE
+28 ERHTAPE
-35 ATMDKVLDH
+35 ATKDK
-44 AIDRAMDNAIDR
+44 A
-56 ATDRTIPLVGFDITG
+56 IPLIGFDITG
-71 TRAPKKDVA
+71 TRAPTKDVA

-89 ATRPPLRLA
+89 ATRPPVRLGQA
-98 SAAHPWDFVSELN
+98 TPPWDFAKELN
-111 GETVK
+111 GSNGD
-116 AAAPAK
+116 APAPAK
-122 RKTRRRRAANP
+122 RRGRRRRASNP
-133 DADPDIDATRAYFN
+133 DADPDVDATRAYFN
-147 EIGRRPLLTAEQERE
+147 EIGRRPLLTAEQEQE
-162 LGAAIERA
+162 LGASLERA

-175 LEQGLSERLGHEPRP
+175 LEQGLSESLGYEPRP

-201 AELQFVT
+201 GELQPIT
-208 HMAAHCLYL
+208 EMAAHCLYL
-217 NTLANEDLF
+217 NTLSNEDLF

-263 ALSVVTSIV
+263 ALSIVTSIV
-272 TPRLYRRSI
+272 TPRLFRRSVQ
-281 LALGANGNFDELPED
+281 ALDWHPGYEDLPEE
-296 AETLLSADA
+296 AETLLSAHA

-325 ERTMYVSNLRLVVS
+325 ERTMYISNLRLVVS

-375 KFSTYATWWIRQAVT
+375 KFSTYATWWIRQSVT

-404 HTTELIN
+404 HTSELIN
-411 KLNRAERRL
+411 KLKRAERRL
-420 RQEFQAQPTDADLAL
+420 RQEFQAQPTDAELAL
-435 ELDET
+435 EMDESEDRIRT
-440 EERVRALRRI
+440 LRRI

-465 DDSDLTRFLAD
+465 EDSDLTRFLAD
-476 EDTPSPEDEVL
+476 EDALSPEDEVL
-487 HKALAGLTRQA
+487 HKALTGLTRLA

-513 FGIEDGTEYTLEQV
+513 FGLEDGNEYTLEQV
-527 GERFGLTRE
+527 GNRFGLTRE

>member
-1 MTFEQRLDHD
+1 MTFEQRLDQD
-11 VADYE
+11 GAEID
-16 AHVEEP
+16 ALIEEQC
-22 SEVSGD
+22 EVYGD
-28 ERHTTPE
+28 ERQTAPE
-35 ATMDKVLDH
+35 ATKDKV
-44 AIDRAMDNAIDR
+44 
-56 ATDRTIPLVGFDITG
+56 IPLIGFDISG
-71 TRAPKKDVA
+71 TRAPTKDVA
-80 AAWRRRMSD
+80 AAWRRRMTD
-89 ATRPPLRLA
+89 ATRPPVRLGQTSPHWNFA
-98 SAAHPWDFVSELN
+98 DEANDD
-111 GETVK
+111 
-116 AAAPAK
+116 AAAPAGGQASTASTTSR
-122 RKTRRRRAANP
+122 RKPRRRRASNP
-133 DADPDIDATRAYFN
+133 DADTDIDATRAYFN
-147 EIGRRPLLTAEQERE
+147 EIGRRPLLTAEQEQE

-175 LEQGLSERLGHEPRP
+175 LEQGLHERLGHAPRP
-190 MQVWAELLRQL
+190 MQVWAELLSQL
-201 AELQFVT
+201 GELRGIAEMT
-208 HMAAHCLYL
+208 AHCLYL
-217 NTLANEDLF
+217 NTLPFDELM

-232 EAVDG
+232 QAVDR

-242 FVSRLS
+242 LVSRLS
-248 ADCGLEQEY
+248 EKSGLEQEY
-257 VADLVI
+257 VGDLLI
-263 ALSVVTSIV
+263 ALSIVTSIV

-281 LALGANGNFDELPED
+281 EALRIDPNFGEIPAD
-296 AETLLSADA
+296 AETLLSADS

-375 KFSTYATWWIRQAVT
+375 KFSTYATWWIRQSVT

-411 KLNRAERRL
+411 RLKRAERRL
-420 RQEFQAQPTDADLAL
+420 HQEFQTQPTDAALAL
-435 ELDET
+435 EMDES
-440 EERVRALRRI
+440 EERIRTLRRI

-465 DDSDLTRFLAD
+465 NDSDLTRFLAD
-476 EDTPSPEDEVL
+476 EDTPTPEDEVL
-487 HKALAGLTRQA
+487 HQALTGLTREA
-498 LDRLEPREAA
+498 LNRLEPREAA

-513 FGIEDGTEYTLEQV
+513 FGLEDGNEYTLEQV
-527 GERFGLTRE
+527 GQRFGLTRE

-550 KDPELRHLRE
+550 KDPELRRLRE

>member
-11 VADYE
+11 GAEYDALIE
-16 AHVEEP
+16 DH

-28 ERHTTPE
+28 ERHTAPE
-35 ATMDKVLDH
+35 ATRDKP
-44 AIDRAMDNAIDR
+44 
-56 ATDRTIPLVGFDITG
+56 IPLLGFDISG
-71 TRAPKKDVA
+71 TRAPTKDTA

-89 ATRPPLRLA
+89 APRPTVRF
-98 SAAHPWDFVSELN
+98 AAGAPHWNFADEPRDE
-111 GETVK
+111 
-116 AAAPAK
+116 APAAPT
-122 RKTRRRRAANP
+122 RKRRRRSAADS
-133 DADPDIDATRAYFN
+133 DADIDATRAYFN
-147 EIGRRPLLTAEQERE
+147 EIGRRPLLTAEQEQE

-170 RWIDA
+170 RWMDA
-175 LEQGLSERLGHEPRP
+175 IEHGLEEQLGHAPRP
-190 MQVWAELLRQL
+190 MQVWTELLRQL
-201 AELQFVT
+201 HELRSIVEI
-208 HMAAHCLYL
+208 AARVLYL
-217 NTLANEDLF
+217 HTLPVDELI

-232 EAVDG
+232 EAVDR
-237 KLDTH
+237 KIEPQ
-242 FVSRLS
+242 FAARLS
-248 ADCGLEQEY
+248 AERGLEQEY
-257 VADLVI
+257 VSDLVI
-263 ALSVVTSIV
+263 AVSVVSSIV
-272 TPRLYRRSI
+272 TPRLFRRSAAI
-281 LALGANGNFDELPED
+281 LNWDFEREDLPED
-296 AETLLSADA
+296 AEALLAADG
-305 GLVRR
+305 GLARR

-325 ERTMYVSNLRLVVS
+325 ERTMYISNLRLVVS

-375 KFSTYATWWIRQAVT
+375 KFSTYATWWIRQSVT

-404 HTTELIN
+404 HTSELIN
-411 KLNRAERRL
+411 KLKRAERRL
-420 RQEFQAQPTDADLAL
+420 RQEFQSQPTDADLAL
-435 ELDET
+435 EMDET
-440 EERVRALRRI
+440 EDRIRTLRRI

-476 EDTPSPEDEVL
+476 EDALSPEDEVL
-487 HKALAGLTRQA
+487 HKALTGLTREA
-498 LDRLEPREAA
+498 LKRLEPREAA

-513 FGIEDGTEYTLEQV
+513 FGIEDGNEYTLEQV

-536 RIRQIQAKAYRELR
+536 RIRQIQSKAYRELR
-550 KDPELRHLRE
+550 KDPELRQLRE

>member
-11 VADYE
+11 GADIE
-16 AHVEEP
+16 VLIEEH
-22 SEVSGD
+22 SEVMGD
-28 ERHTTPE
+28 ERHTASEGTE
-35 ATMDKVLDH
+35 DKL
-44 AIDRAMDNAIDR
+44 
-56 ATDRTIPLVGFDITG
+56 IPLDGFDIPG
-71 TRAPKKDVA
+71 TRAPTKHVA

-89 ATRPPLRLA
+89 APRPTVR
-98 SAAHPWDFVSELN
+98 FSEL
-111 GETVK
+111 TPTWSFASDPD
-116 AAAPAK
+116 AAEAAEPK
-122 RKTRRRRAANP
+122 RKARRRRAANP

-147 EIGRRPLLTAEQERE
+147 EIGRRPLLTAEQEQE

-170 RWIDA
+170 RWVDA
-175 LEQGLSERLGHEPRP
+175 LELGLADELGYAPKP

-201 AELQFVT
+201 RELNRIT
-208 HMAAHCLYL
+208 EIAARTLYL
-217 NTLANEDLF
+217 HTLPFDELI

-237 KLDTH
+237 KLEPQ
-242 FVSRLS
+242 FASRLS
-248 ADCGLEQEY
+248 AECGLEQEY

-263 ALSVVTSIV
+263 ALSIVSSIV
-272 TPRLYRRSI
+272 TPRLYRRSAV
-281 LALGANGNFDELPED
+281 ALGWKSHPEDLQTD
-296 AETLLSADA
+296 AETLLSLDE

-310 AERRLTET
+310 AERRLTEA

-325 ERTMYVSNLRLVVS
+325 ERTMYISNLRLVVS

-375 KFSTYATWWIRQAVT
+375 KFSTYATWWIRQSVT

-404 HTTELIN
+404 HTSELIN
-411 KLNRAERRL
+411 KLKRAERRL
-420 RQEFQAQPTDADLAL
+420 RQEFQAQPTAAALAL

-440 EERVRALRRI
+440 EDRVRTLQRI

-476 EDTPSPEDEVL
+476 EDALSPEDEVL
-487 HKALAGLTRQA
+487 HQA
-498 LDRLEPREAA
+498 LTGMTREALGRLEPREAA

-513 FGIEDGTEYTLEQV
+513 FGLEDGNEYTLEQV
-527 GERFGLTRE
+527 GNRFGLTRE
-536 RIRQIQAKAYRELR
+536 RIRQIQSKAYRELR
-550 KDPELRHLRE
+550 KDPELRQLRE

>member
-1 MTFEQRLDHD
+1 MTFEQQLDHD
-11 VADYE
+11 SAGYD
-16 AHVEEP
+16 ALIEEP
-22 SEVSGD
+22 SEVSGN
-28 ERHTTPE
+28 ERHTASE
-35 ATMDKVLDH
+35 ATKDMSDQV
-44 AIDRAMDNAIDR
+44 
-56 ATDRTIPLVGFDITG
+56 IPLLGFDITA
-71 TRAPKKDVA
+71 TRAPTKDVA

-89 ATRPPLRLA
+89 ATRPPVRLRQGL
-98 SAAHPWDFVSELN
+98 PTWEFVNELN
-111 GETVK
+111 GSDAE
-116 AAAPAK
+116 APAPPK
-122 RKTRRRRAANP
+122 RRGRRRRASNR
-133 DADPDIDATRAYFN
+133 DADPDVDATRAYFN
-147 EIGRRPLLTAEQERE
+147 EIGRRPLLTAEQEQD

-175 LEQGLSERLGHEPRP
+175 LEQGLSETLGHQPRP
-190 MQVWAELLRQL
+190 MQVWTALLRQL
-201 AELQFVT
+201 GELQPIT
-208 HMAAHCLYL
+208 EMAAHCLYL
-217 NTLANEDLF
+217 NTLSNQDLF
-226 GHERFR
+226 AHERFR
-232 EAVDG
+232 ETVDG

-257 VADLVI
+257 VSDLVI
-263 ALSVVTSIV
+263 ALSIV
-272 TPRLYRRSI
+272 STIITPRLYRRSMQ
-281 LALGANGNFDELPED
+281 ALRAGSELDELPED
-296 AETLLSADA
+296 AEALLSADA

-325 ERTMYVSNLRLVVS
+325 EQTMYISNLRLVVS

-350 LLDLIQEG
+350 LLDLVQEG

-375 KFSTYATWWIRQAVT
+375 KFSTYATWWIRQSVT

-404 HTTELIN
+404 HTSELIN
-411 KLNRAERRL
+411 KLTRAERRL
-420 RQEFQAQPTDADLAL
+420 QQEFQAQPSDAELAL
-435 ELDET
+435 EIGESED
-440 EERVRALRRI
+440 RVRMLRRI

-476 EDTPSPEDEVL
+476 ENTRSPEEQVL
-487 HKALAGLTRQA
+487 DQALTGLTREA
-498 LDRLEPREAA
+498 LSRLGPREAA

-513 FGIEDGTEYTLEQV
+513 FGLEDGDEHTLEEV
-527 GERFGLTRE
+527 GKRFGLTRE
-536 RIRQIQAKAYRELR
+536 RIRQIQSKAYRELR
-550 KDPELRHLRE
+550 KDPELRRLRE

>member
-11 VADYE
+11 GAE
-16 AHVEEP
+16 IGAPIEEQC
-22 SEVSGD
+22 EMNGD
-28 ERHTTPE
+28 ERPTTSE
-35 ATMDKVLDH
+35 AKRDK
-44 AIDRAMDNAIDR
+44 A
-56 ATDRTIPLVGFDITG
+56 IPLIGFDITA
-71 TRAPKKDVA
+71 TRAPSRTAA
-80 AAWRRRMSD
+80 AAWRRRMID
-89 ATRPPLRLA
+89 ATRPPLRLGQAMPDWEFSNELSGSNA
-98 SAAHPWDFVSELN
+98 SNAEAQP
-111 GETVK
+111 
-116 AAAPAK
+116 PPK
-122 RKTRRRRAANP
+122 RRARRRRASNP
-133 DADPDIDATRAYFN
+133 DADSDIDATRAYFN
-147 EIGRRPLLTAEQERE
+147 EIGRRPLLTAEQEQE

-170 RWIDA
+170 RWVDA
-175 LEQGLSERLGHEPRP
+175 LEQGLSEELGHEPRP
-190 MQVWAELLRQL
+190 MQVWVELLRQL
-201 AELQFVT
+201 RELQSVT
-208 HMAAHCLYL
+208 DMAAHCLYL
-217 NTLANEDLF
+217 NTLSNEDLF
-226 GHERFR
+226 AHERFR

-263 ALSVVTSIV
+263 ALSIVSTIV
-272 TPRLYRRSI
+272 TPRLYRRSAQ
-281 LALGANGNFDELPED
+281 ALGVDLAFEDLPED
-296 AETLLSADA
+296 AEALLSADD

-325 ERTMYVSNLRLVVS
+325 ERTMYISNLRLVVS

-375 KFSTYATWWIRQAVT
+375 KFSTYATWWIRQSVT

-404 HTTELIN
+404 HTSELIN
-411 KLNRAERRL
+411 KLKRAERRL
-420 RQEFQAQPTDADLAL
+420 RQEFQAQPTDAELAL
-435 ELDET
+435 ALDES
-440 EERVRALRRI
+440 EDRIRMLRRI

-476 EDTPSPEDEVL
+476 EDTRSPEEEVL
-487 HKALAGLTRQA
+487 HQALTGLTREA
-498 LDRLEPREAA
+498 LNRLEPREAA

-513 FGIEDGTEYTLEQV
+513 FGLEDGNEYTLEQV
-527 GERFGLTRE
+527 GNRFGLTRE
-536 RIRQIQAKAYRELR
+536 RIRQIQSKAYRELR
-550 KDPELRHLRE
+550 KDPELRHLRD